1 MKIIHFANDGFG
13 VLLMASLAGC
23 GGLTV
28 GGLNPWSDPVERA
41 KTTPADAS
49 EYACDAAK
57 RLVVRNL
64 PGGNAVMIVFRERE
78 FRLDQA
84 PSASSASVARVSF
97 TNGSTT
103 LRLQGDQVSLEEEG
117 AVTYSNCRKAAG

>member
-1 MKIIHFANDGFG
+1 MKIIHFANAGFG
-13 VLLMASLAGC
+13 VLLVASLAGC
-23 GGLTV
+23 GGFSL
-28 GGLNPWSDPVERA
+28 GSLNPWSGPVERA
-41 KTTPADAS
+41 RTTPADAT

-64 PGGNAVMIVFRERE
+64 PGSNAVMIVFRERE

-84 PSASSASVARVSF
+84 PSASATRY

-103 LRLQGDQVSLEEEG
+103 LQLQGDQVSLEEEG

>member
-1 MKIIHFANDGFG
+1 MKVVHFAKTGLG
-13 VLLMASLAGC
+13 AVLVALLAGC
-23 GGLTV
+23 GGFSL
-28 GGLNPWSDPVERA
+28 GSLNPWSGPAERTR
-41 KTTPADAS
+41 TTPADAT

-57 RLVVRNL
+57 RLVVRQL

-84 PSASSASVARVSF
+84 PSASGSRF

-103 LRLQGDQVSLEEEG
+103 LQVQGDRMSLEEEG
-117 AVTYSNCRKAAG
+117 AVTYSNCRKNAG

>member
-1 MKIIHFANDGFG
+1 MKIIHFAKTGSG
-13 VLLMASLAGC
+13 VVLAATLAAC
-23 GGLTV
+23 GGFSA
-28 GGLNPWSDPVERA
+28 GSLNPWGGPVERA
-41 KTTPADAS
+41 RATPADAT

-64 PGGNAVMIVFRERE
+64 PGSNAVMIVFRERE

-84 PSASSASVARVSF
+84 PSASGTRF

-103 LRLQGDQVSLEEEG
+103 FELQGDRVFLEEEG
-117 AVTYSNCRKAAG
+117 AVTYSNCRKIAG

>member
-1 MKIIHFANDGFG
+1 MKFIRFAKTGSG
-13 VLLMASLAGC
+13 AVLAASLAGC
-23 GGLTV
+23 GGFSV
-28 GGLNPWSDPVERA
+28 GSLNPWSGPVERVR
-41 KTTPADAS
+41 TTPADAT

-64 PGGNAVMIVFRERE
+64 AGGNAVMIVFRERE

-84 PSASSASVARVSF
+84 PSASGTRY
-97 TNGSTT
+97 TNGSTI
-103 LRLQGDQVSLEEEG
+103 LQSQGDQVSLEEEG

>member
-1 MKIIHFANDGFG
+1 MKFIHFAKTGLG
-13 VLLMASLAGC
+13 TVLAATLTGC
-23 GGLTV
+23 GGFSV
-28 GGLNPWSDPVERA
+28 GSLNPWSGPVER
-41 KTTPADAS
+41 TRTVPADAT

-57 RLVVRNL
+57 RLVVRQL
-64 PGGNAVMIVFRERE
+64 PGSNAVMIVFRERE

-84 PSASSASVARVSF
+84 PSASGTRY

-103 LRLQGDQVSLEEEG
+103 LQSQGDQVSLEEEG